1 MRYTPQDEKEPR
13 ITVAAKSR
21 DTHHPARNTSPS
33 MEQYIETIGELL
45 LHEKVCSVSEIAD
58 RAGVSRP
65 AASRAIRDLSEKGLV
80 EHRAYGYVDLTT
92 EGQILAERLEARH
105 EALRAFLERVLQM
118 DEEAADREACRLE
131 HHLDDGVTARIA
143 AITEYF
149 DTTPKA
155 RQQLAERLADIPLD
169 EDPA

>member
-1 MRYTPQDEKEPR
+1 
-13 ITVAAKSR
+13 VAAKSR

-45 LHEKVCSVSEIAD
+45 EHEKVCSVSEIAD

-92 EGQILAERLEARH
+92 EGQALAERLEARH
-105 EALRAFLERVLQM
+105 EALRAFLERVLQL

-131 HHLDDGVTARIA
+131 HHFADGVTARIA

-149 DTTPKA
+149 DENPGA
-155 RQQLAERLADIPLD
+155 RESITGRVERIPLD
-169 EDPA
+169 DADA